1 MLHSQR
7 PKEPYFV
14 FPDIPAYKELSF
26 KKLTSANF
34 AQLYLL
40 FEGNENLF
48 TDSRFKFYDRA
59 KEYATDLE
67 QYGTSS
73 PKHGGQDWLF
83 LWDDEYAGILH
94 LYDLSLET
102 FAENNRR
109 CWVGFATKPAL
120 RNKGITKKVLH
131 YFLQYIFENY
141 PHLTYIHSMT
151 LKENLPAQ
159 GLLKAVGFK
168 EDEAERMSKKHV
180 FYVMERE

>member
-1 MLHSQR
+1 MLHSHR
-7 PKEPYFV
+7 PKEPYFI

-26 KKLTSANF
+26 EKLTSENS

-40 FEGNENLF
+40 FESDENFF
-48 TDSRFKFYDRA
+48 TDERFKHYEDA
-59 KEYATDLE
+59 EEYAKYIE
-67 QYGTSS
+67 QYGAYST
-73 PKHGGQDWLF
+73 KHSGQDWLF
-83 LWDDEYAGILH
+83 LWNDEYAGILH

-102 FAENNRR
+102 FAENNQR

-120 RNKGITKKVLH
+120 RNNGITKKVLR

-159 GLLKAVGFK
+159 GLLKAVGFI
-168 EDEAERMSKKHV
+168 EDDAERISVVHR
-180 FYVMERE
+180 FYMLERV

>member
-1 MLHSQR
+1 MQLFDR
-7 PKEPYFV
+7 PKEPYFI

-26 KKLTSANF
+26 EKLTSENA

-40 FEGNENLF
+40 FESDENPF
-48 TDSRFKFYDRA
+48 TDAQFKLYESA
-59 KEYATDLE
+59 KEYTEQLE
-67 QYGTSS
+67 QYGAFS

-83 LWDDEYAGILH
+83 LWKNEYAGILH

-109 CWVGFATKPAL
+109 CWVGFATKPEL
-120 RNKGITKKVLH
+120 RNKGVTKKVLR

-141 PHLTYIHSMT
+141 PLIRYVHSMT

-159 GLLKAVGFK
+159 GLLKAVGFI
-168 EDEAERMSKKHV
+168 EDDAERISVVHR
-180 FYVMERE
+180 FYMLERV

>member
-1 MLHSQR
+1 MQLSNR
-7 PKEPYFV
+7 PNEPYFV
-14 FPDIPAYKELSF
+14 FPDIPAYKELSSER
-26 KKLTSANF
+26 LTSENA

-40 FEGNENLF
+40 FESDENPF
-48 TDSRFKFYDRA
+48 TDAQFKHYESA
-59 KEYATDLE
+59 KEYTKNLE
-67 QYGTSS
+67 QYGAFS

-83 LWDDEYAGILH
+83 LWKNEDAGIVH

-120 RNKGITKKVLH
+120 RNKGITKKVLRF
-131 YFLQYIFENY
+131 FLHYIFENY
-141 PHLTYIHSMT
+141 PLFRYIHSMT

-168 EDEAERMSKKHV
+168 EDDAERMSVVHR
-180 FYVMERE
+180 FYVRERV

>member
-1 MLHSQR
+1 MQLFDR

-26 KKLTSANF
+26 ERLTSENA

-40 FEGNENLF
+40 FESDESPF
-48 TDSRFKFYDRA
+48 TDAQFKHYDSA
-59 KEYATDLE
+59 KEYTDHLE
-67 QYGTSS
+67 QYGAFS

-83 LWDDEYAGILH
+83 LWNDEYAGILH

-109 CWVGFATKPAL
+109 CWVGFATKPEL
-120 RNKGITKKVLH
+120 RKKGITKKVLH
-131 YFLQYIFENY
+131 YFLQYIFESY
-141 PHLTYIHSMT
+141 PLIKYVHSMT
-151 LKENLPAQ
+151 LKENLPVQ
-159 GLLKAVGFK
+159 GLLKAAGFI